1 MKILGGFLIRLASFI
16 LFIWVLFGI
25 VFGITPMANA
35 DMQPAVCA
43 GDLMLYYRLD
53 KEPKEGDVIVFGKE
67 GRQYTGRVA
76 AVGGDT
82 VEITEESE
90 LRVNGSVVAES
101 NIFYSTPR
109 YDSEVS
115 YPLSLKEG
123 QYFILCDSREG
134 AKDSRSF
141 GEIMKNEI
149 KGKVITVIR
158 RSGI

>member
-1 MKILGGFLIRLASFI
+1 
-16 LFIWVLFGI
+16 
-25 VFGITPMANA
+25 MANA

-53 KEPKEGDVIVFGKE
+53 KEPKEGNVIVFVKE

-115 YPLSLKEG
+115 YPISLKEG

>member
-53 KEPKEGDVIVFGKE
+53 KEPKEGDVIVFVKE
-67 GRQYTGRVA
+67 DRQYTGRVA